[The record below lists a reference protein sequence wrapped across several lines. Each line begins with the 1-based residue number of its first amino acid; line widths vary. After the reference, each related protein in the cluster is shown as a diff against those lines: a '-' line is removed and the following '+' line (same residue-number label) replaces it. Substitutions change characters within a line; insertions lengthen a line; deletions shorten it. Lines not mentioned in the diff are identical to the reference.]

1 MKPERYDYSGLNLKT
16 LFSPRYRHLL
26 LLLDWVYFL
35 IMYRLTES
43 LIPPERCVPI
53 HCFVD
58 DLIPFNEF
66 FVVFYTS
73 WFILIVVALVRTML
87 YDIESFKKVQIFIF
101 LTQTIAFVF
110 YILLPSR
117 QDLRPEVFERSNV
130 FTWIMGIIYAADTS
144 TGVCPSLHVAYSLGI
159 LSVGLKDKTLGR
171 SSKILLGV
179 WVFLICI
186 SVCFVKQHSFVDV
199 LAAVPMCLVIEI
211 MLYGKKY
218 WLPKIKGEKAK

>member
-1 MKPERYDYSGLNLKT
+1 MNPERYDYSGLNLKT

-43 LIPPERCVPI
+43 LIPLERCVPM

-58 DLIPFNEF
+58 DIIPFNEF
-66 FVVFYTS
+66 FVVFYIS
-73 WFILIVVALVRTML
+73 WFVLIVVALVRPML

-117 QDLRPEVFERSNV
+117 QDLRPEVFARSNV

-171 SSKILLGV
+171 SRKILLGV

>member
-1 MKPERYDYSGLNLKT
+1 MNPERYDYSGLNLKT

-43 LIPPERCVPI
+43 LIPLERCVPM

-58 DLIPFNEF
+58 DIIPFNEF
-66 FVVFYTS
+66 FVVFYIS
-73 WFILIVVALVRTML
+73 WFVLIVVALVRPML

-117 QDLRPEVFERSNV
+117 QDLRPEVFARSNV
-130 FTWIMGIIYAADTS
+130 FTWIMGIIYATDTS

-171 SSKILLGV
+171 SRKILLGV

-186 SVCFVKQHSFVDV
+186 SVCFVKQHSFLDV

-211 MLYGKKY
+211 ILYGKQY
-218 WLPKIKGEKAK
+218 WLPKIKGEKTA

>member
-43 LIPPERCVPI
+43 LIPLERCVPM

-58 DLIPFNEF
+58 DIIPFNEF

-73 WFILIVVALVRTML
+73 WFILIVVALVRTLL

-101 LTQTIAFVF
+101 LTQQSP
-110 YILLPSR
+110 PSI
-117 QDLRPEVFERSNV
+117 
-130 FTWIMGIIYAADTS
+130 TWIMGIIYAADTS

-171 SSKILLGV
+171 SRKILLGV